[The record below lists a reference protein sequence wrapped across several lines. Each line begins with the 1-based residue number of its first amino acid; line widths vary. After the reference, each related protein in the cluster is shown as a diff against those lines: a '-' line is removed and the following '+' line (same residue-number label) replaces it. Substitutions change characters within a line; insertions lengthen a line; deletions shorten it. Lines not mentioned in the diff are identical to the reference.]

1 MPNFGQHGMMPE
13 VSHDESALMDFVST
27 FKNHVTTEIQSGNKS
42 IFEKKVL
49 PKFNKKFS
57 RNPKNRHEVHKE
69 MKQQPY
75 WQFSGS
81 LSRLYQELKQEVGD
95 SNVYRQSDMLA
106 KKAKNYLKNAK
117 KSSLKLNAQLP
128 IPRYLAAVDIHLLP
142 GCYYTERTKDDVT
155 AGAMYDPGVF
165 MFAMGAMGQFN
176 EDMGTAA
183 IRWLKNKFPKFNPKK
198 ILDMGC
204 TVGHCTLPYLD
215 SFPEAEMSAIDIGA
229 PVLRYAQARAESL
242 GYSIKFSQQN
252 AEKTNFNNESFDLIV
267 SHILLHETSRKAV
280 YNIMNECFR
289 LLKPN
294 GIVIHS
300 EVPINNNT
308 LDPFSAFTR
317 DWSTHYNAEPFWGT
331 LHDMDLNIPAKDA
344 GFEKNKIYIDH
355 APRETNSKM
364 PPWLIFAANK

>member
-1 MPNFGQHGMMPE
+1 MAVDNNFERLEEKLNSLVTALTQLRQE
-13 VSHDESALMDFVST
+13 KSELENRVAALQRENEDLKSTNERLSAESEKLQELEDCLKFIIFAIESALMDFVST

-183 IRWLKNKFPKFNPKK
+183 IRWLKNKFPK
-198 ILDMGC
+198 L
-204 TVGHCTLPYLD
+204 
-215 SFPEAEMSAIDIGA
+215 
-229 PVLRYAQARAESL
+229 
-242 GYSIKFSQQN
+242 
-252 AEKTNFNNESFDLIV
+252 
-267 SHILLHETSRKAV
+267 
-280 YNIMNECFR
+280 
-289 LLKPN
+289 
-294 GIVIHS
+294 
-300 EVPINNNT
+300 
-308 LDPFSAFTR
+308 
-317 DWSTHYNAEPFWGT
+317 
-331 LHDMDLNIPAKDA
+331 
-344 GFEKNKIYIDH
+344 
-355 APRETNSKM
+355 
-364 PPWLIFAANK
+364 